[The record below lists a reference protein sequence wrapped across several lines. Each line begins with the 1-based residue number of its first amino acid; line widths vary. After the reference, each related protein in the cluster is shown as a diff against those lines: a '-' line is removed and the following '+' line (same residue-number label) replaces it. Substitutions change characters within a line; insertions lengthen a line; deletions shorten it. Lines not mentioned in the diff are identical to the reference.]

1 MRKTIILG
9 TLAVLG
15 LLGCAYHPLPVSA
28 YGKTGTQYQA
38 PTLCA
43 ALVKCLQTETA
54 CYTDTETYTTA
65 NGTTQS
71 GCKETTK

>member
-1 MRKTIILG
+1 MRKYIAICSLLL
-9 TLAVLG
+9 LA
-15 LLGCAYHPLPVSA
+15 GCAYHPLPVSA
-28 YGKTGTQYQA
+28 YGRTGTQYQA

-54 CYTDTETYTTA
+54 CYTDSTTLTTA
-65 NGTTQS
+65 TGTEQT